1 MSLIR
6 FLRATRS
13 LEGSQDVPSP
23 YRLPEQNLLPKFGS
37 PARGRTRAQEDISNP
52 EAKADTLKRELREKS
67 AEGEKDLSATAQT
80 KTRAMEG
87 KRTWMFWRN
96 WFAPKPQKAA
106 APVQEEFAL
115 DEVKVVRNDL
125 ADADA
130 EIAVAAKS
138 AKKPKAE
145 AVGI

>member
-37 PARGRTRAQEDISNP
+37 PARGRTRAQEDTP
-52 EAKADTLKRELREKS
+52 KQDAKDTD
-67 AEGEKDLSATAQT
+67 GEMNLSATAQT
-80 KTRAMEG
+80 TTRAMEG

-125 ADADA
+125 SDVDL
-130 EIAVAAKS
+130 EVASKS

>member
-6 FLRATRS
+6 FLTATRS
-13 LEGSQDVPSP
+13 INGSHEKPTP

-37 PARGRTRAQEDISNP
+37 PARGRTRAQEDLRKP
-52 EAKADTLKRELREKS
+52 DAKA
-67 AEGEKDLSATAQT
+67 AGGEMNLSATAQT

-115 DEVKVVRNDL
+115 DEVRVVRNDL
-125 ADADA
+125 SDADL
-130 EIAVAAKS
+130 EVMTKTG
-138 AKKPKAE
+138 KKAKAE

>member
-13 LEGSQDVPSP
+13 LEGSQDIPSP

-37 PARGRTRAQEDISNP
+37 PARGRTRAQEDIP
-52 EAKADTLKRELREKS
+52 KPDPKDAG
-67 AEGEKDLSATAQT
+67 GEVNLSATAQT

-125 ADADA
+125 ADADL
-130 EIAVAAKS
+130 EVVAKS
-138 AKKPKAE
+138 PKKPKAE